1 MDSGFSY
8 AILFSLSPFHPNLKR
23 HLRIRRFVIVPNV
36 HLIAFWCAQHDEVDT
51 VGFVTDVIQIGVIRH
66 QRPVVSAINTSE
78 SASIRL
84 NCMGFLR
91 YSNHP
96 FGSTSR

>member
-36 HLIAFWCAQHDEVDT
+36 HLIAFRPPSTTKYRYCVSSGISKDTAPSCAAE
-51 VGFVTDVIQIGVIRH
+51 
-66 QRPVVSAINTSE
+66 E
-78 SASIRL
+78 SLYARVPSVK
-84 NCMGFLR
+84 
-91 YSNHP
+91 YATKP
-96 FGSTSR
+96 

>member
-36 HLIAFWCAQHDEVDT
+36 HTAPSCAAE
-51 VGFVTDVIQIGVIRH
+51 
-66 QRPVVSAINTSE
+66 E
-78 SASIRL
+78 SLYARVPSVK
-84 NCMGFLR
+84 
-91 YSNHP
+91 YATKP
-96 FGSTSR
+96 